1 MRLYITRHG
10 ESVDDIE
17 DCYGGIADFELTD
30 NGRAQGRAVAN
41 SLVTAG
47 IQYVYTSPL
56 RRARE
61 TAEIIATTL
70 SLPVPIVVD
79 DLQERNT
86 YGVLS
91 GVNKD
96 RAKEIF
102 SAVLARL
109 SEPPGYSPET
119 VTGGEDF
126 DSFVARVRRAMDTV
140 VLSAQEKGLETI
152 AVVTHGKFSH
162 ALYNHVWRITEP
174 INLKL
179 SSINTIDYTPPQA
192 SLAPSGPRPS

>member
-30 NGRAQGRAVAN
+30 HGRQQGKAVAE
-41 SLVTAG
+41 SLRAAS
-47 IQYVYTSPL
+47 IQHIYTSPL

-70 SLPVPIVVD
+70 QVPAPTVID

-96 RAKEIF
+96 RAKQIF
-102 SAVLARL
+102 SAVLAKL

-119 VTGGEDF
+119 VVGGEEF
-126 DSFVARVRRAMDTV
+126 EAFVARVRRAIDAV
-140 VLSAQEKGLETI
+140 VRDAQERGFEAI

-162 ALYNHVWRITEP
+162 ALYNQVWHLTEP
-174 INLKL
+174 VNLKL
-179 SSINTIDYTPPQA
+179 SSVNAIDYAAERARLVASPQ
-192 SLAPSGPRPS
+192 